1 MSLYILVHKVALPML
16 FTSKWQC
23 IWPATLP
30 AQASHARPPCCPV
43 LKEKAVSTF
52 KRITLERKKK
62 ASVLTD
68 HANQDSVYQTKSPN
82 LLILSLRWCSWFS
95 QSCPLKWHRTSMLP
109 ERARNVILI
118 RIISSFFSI
127 DVQF

>member
-1 MSLYILVHKVALPML
+1 MSLYILVLKVALPML
-16 FTSKWQC
+16 FTPKW
-23 IWPATLP
+23 
-30 AQASHARPPCCPV
+30 HAYGQLLCLRKLHMHVRRCPV
-43 LKEKAVSTF
+43 LKKKAVPTF
-52 KRITLERKKK
+52 KRITWKEKKGI
-62 ASVLTD
+62 LTD

-109 ERARNVILI
+109 ERERNVILI